1 MGLIVL
7 LKDYLAWK
15 VKCVLEMKNV
25 EKCKCL
31 TIFCYQKN

>member
-15 VKCVLEMKNV
+15 TKHVLQMKNV

-31 TIFCYQKN
+31 TDLG